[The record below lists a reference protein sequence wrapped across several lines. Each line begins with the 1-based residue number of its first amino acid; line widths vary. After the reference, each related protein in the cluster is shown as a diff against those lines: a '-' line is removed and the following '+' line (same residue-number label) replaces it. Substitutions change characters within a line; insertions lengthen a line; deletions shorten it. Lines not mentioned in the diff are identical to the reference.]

1 MSNKLKGAIIV
12 LNATE
17 KVSDKFSKREFVIQT
32 DGQYP
37 QQIQLQLSQDKCSL
51 LDSFTL
57 GQVVEVDYNLRGRK
71 WTNPQGED
79 KYFNTIEA
87 WKISG
92 EAIVTAKKK
101 EEVHQ
106 AEVVQQEYDDE
117 LPF

>member
-1 MSNKLKGAIIV
+1 MSNKVKGAIIV
-12 LNATE
+12 LNPTV

-32 DGQYP
+32 EEQYP

-92 EAIVTAKKK
+92 EATVSGS
-101 EEVHQ
+101 Q
-106 AEVVQQEYDDE
+106 QQEEENGDD
-117 LPF
+117 LQF